1 MKVFLNNTIEDKAI
15 DRIADALKKYVP
27 EGIEL
32 VQSEEEA
39 DLVIIY
45 AFGLRR
51 GVKHHTERL
60 LKAGKKYA
68 IVQICIRNTPNP
80 KTEDWLPIWQKAQLV
95 WSYFD
100 LNRYCVEDGNL
111 GNFKFYFAPLGVDA
125 EVFKESMVDKN
136 YIVASSGHGFSR
148 ESMREIVLAAREADP
163 GELRKIFHVGQ
174 QMNVG
179 DDIVYSNGM
188 SDEKLAYN
196 YSQCRWVAGLR
207 RTEGFE
213 LPVIEGLLCGA
224 RPICFD
230 KPHYRTWFAS
240 LPEYIPEG
248 TDEEVIKSLVKIF
261 KEPVR
266 PVTKDEKDYVR
277 AFFNWKAVSEGFWR
291 RLI

>member
-15 DRIADALKKYVP
+15 DRIADALRKYIP
-27 EGIEL
+27 EGMEL
-32 VQSEEEA
+32 VQSEDEA
-39 DLVIIY
+39 ELVIIY

-111 GNFKFYFAPLGVDA
+111 GNFNFYFAPLGVNSEIFQQTGELKD
-125 EVFKESMVDKN
+125 

-148 ESMREIVLAAREADP
+148 ESMREIVLAAREVN
-163 GELRKIFHVGQ
+163 RRVFHIGQAMEVGR
-174 QMNVG
+174 
-179 DDIVYSNGM
+179 DIDYSNGM
-188 SDEKLAYN
+188 SDADLAK
-196 YSQCRWVAGLR
+196 SLSRCSFVAGLR

-248 TDEEVIKSLVKIF
+248 TDEEVIQSLVKIF

-266 PVTKDEKDYVR
+266 PVTKDEKDYVK
-277 AFFNWKAVSEGFWR
+277 AFFNWKAVAEGFWR
-291 RLI
+291 KLI